1 MATTLLTKAR
11 LLSALCRD
19 EGTMPAE
26 VAAEVRV
33 EAGAEVEVEADV
45 EAARATEAA

>member
-11 LLSALCRD
+11 LLKALCRD
-19 EGTMPAE
+19 EGTIPAE
-26 VAAEVRV
+26 AAAEVNV

-45 EAARATEAA
+45 EAARAKEAA